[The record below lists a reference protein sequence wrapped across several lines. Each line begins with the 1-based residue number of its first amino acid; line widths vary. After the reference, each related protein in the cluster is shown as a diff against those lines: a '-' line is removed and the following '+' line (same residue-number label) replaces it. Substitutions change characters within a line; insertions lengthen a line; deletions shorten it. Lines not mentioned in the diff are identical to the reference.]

1 MQSSGNKTI
10 VTIFFSA
17 PLRLL
22 ILTFFI
28 LLSPSCS
35 NDAYYEE
42 FRKVDKEAWHMH
54 DIKEY
59 VVNISDTTT
68 AYRLIF
74 TIRNTTDYAYSNLY
88 MFFTTVKPDQS
99 IMRDTIECLLAD
111 RYGYWLGKGVGKI
124 RENRFLIKDHQTFT
138 DTGEYR
144 FTLEQAM
151 RDEVVK
157 GIADV
162 GLRIEKVTLSQ

>member
-1 MQSSGNKTI
+1 MQAPGSKPN
-10 VTIFFSA
+10 VMFFFSA

-22 ILTFFI
+22 TLAFFI
-28 LLSPSCS
+28 FLSTSCS

-42 FRKVDKEAWHMH
+42 FREVDKEAWHMH

-59 VVNISDTTT
+59 MVDVSDTT
-68 AYRLIF
+68 AVYRMIF

-111 RYGYWLGKGVGKI
+111 RYGHWLGKGVGKI
-124 RENRFLIKDHQTFT
+124 RENRFLIKDHHSFT
-138 DTGEYR
+138 DTGEYK

-151 RDEVVK
+151 RDEVLE

-162 GLRIEKVTLSQ
+162 GLRIEKVTSPQ

>member
-1 MQSSGNKTI
+1 MQSPGSKRI
-10 VTIFFSA
+10 VTIIFST

-22 ILTFFI
+22 TLAFFI
-28 LLSPSCS
+28 FLSTSCS

-42 FRKVDKEAWHMH
+42 FREVEKEAWHMH

-59 VVNISDTTT
+59 LVDVSDTTA

-111 RYGYWLGKGVGKI
+111 RYGHWLGKGVGKI
-124 RENRFLIKDHQTFT
+124 RENRFLIKDHHNFA
-138 DTGEYR
+138 DAGEYK

-151 RDEVVK
+151 RDEVLE

-162 GLRIEKVTLSQ
+162 GLRIEKVTSPQ

>member
-1 MQSSGNKTI
+1 MQSPGRKPI
-10 VTIFFSA
+10 VTIFFSV
-17 PLRLL
+17 PLKLL
-22 ILTFFI
+22 TLAFFFF
-28 LLSPSCS
+28 LSTSCS

-42 FRKVDKEAWHMH
+42 FREVDKEAWHMN

-59 VVNISDTTT
+59 KVDISDTTA

-88 MFFTTVKPDQS
+88 MFFTIVKPNQS
-99 IMRDTIECLLAD
+99 TERDTIECLLAD

-124 RENRFLIKDHQTFT
+124 RENRFLIKDQHTFT
-138 DTGEYR
+138 NAGEYK

-151 RDEVVK
+151 RDEVLE

-162 GLRIEKVTLSQ
+162 GLRIEKVTSPQ